1 MDEEDIYELQ
11 IQSFNFHILKS
22 YGDMEQ
28 DMFYFRVSNFD
39 YLICLFYYKEK
50 RENIIQSWYIFEGS
64 QFVLA
69 MLLKLI
75 VQVFKHK

>member
-50 RENIIQSWYIFEGS
+50 RENIIQS
-64 QFVLA
+64 
-69 MLLKLI
+69 
-75 VQVFKHK
+75 